1 MLIGRLVKQANN
13 AMNQEMNAFAQQYG
27 LTGTQMSIIDF
38 LTHFPGNSCDQHQ
51 IENEFGIKRSTTTVL
66 LQRIAKKN
74 MIECYPSPEDRRQ
87 KIVTL
92 TAEGQ
97 KLSSDVSAYI
107 TQYEIKTI
115 LINDDREEIMS
126 TNTEKI
132 PTKVVAAIVAT
143 GLMSF
148 CGVIV
153 ETAMNVTFPILMREF
168 SITTN
173 QAQWMTS
180 IYLLLVAIVVP
191 LSAILKSSYR
201 TKMLF
206 TVANLLF
213 ISGIIIDALAP
224 LFGVLLVGRTIQ
236 GIGTGIALPLMFN
249 IIMEQVPTSR
259 IGFMMGSGNL
269 ITGVAPAIGPT
280 FGGIVASKLNWRWV
294 FYSLIPLLIISFVLG
309 EWGITQKSPIKKQQI
324 DLFSIL
330 MIVFMF
336 CGFVTEFSNLGSQ
349 AFMTFSVGGALLIG
363 ILGMGLFAR
372 RSLTLK
378 EPILQLRLFRNKKF
392 SGHILG
398 FFLTQ
403 LISLGFAFLL
413 PNYIQLVNGNSAMTA
428 GLIVL
433 PAGFVGAIFAPLRG
447 GF

>member
-1 MLIGRLVKQANN
+1 
-13 AMNQEMNAFAQQYG
+13 
-27 LTGTQMSIIDF
+27 
-38 LTHFPGNSCDQHQ
+38 
-51 IENEFGIKRSTTTVL
+51 
-66 LQRIAKKN
+66 
-74 MIECYPSPEDRRQ
+74 
-87 KIVTL
+87 
-92 TAEGQ
+92 
-97 KLSSDVSAYI
+97 
-107 TQYEIKTI
+107 
-115 LINDDREEIMS
+115 MS

-191 LSAILKSSYR
+191 LSAILKNSYR

-224 LFGVLLVGRTIQ
+224 LFGVLLVGRAIQ

-309 EWGITQKSPIKKQQI
+309 EWGITKNHRLKSNK
-324 DLFSIL
+324 
-330 MIVFMF
+330 
-336 CGFVTEFSNLGSQ
+336 
-349 AFMTFSVGGALLIG
+349 LI
-363 ILGMGLFAR
+363 
-372 RSLTLK
+372 
-378 EPILQLRLFRNKKF
+378 
-392 SGHILG
+392 
-398 FFLTQ
+398 FL
-403 LISLGFAFLL
+403 
-413 PNYIQLVNGNSAMTA
+413 VC
-428 GLIVL
+428 
-433 PAGFVGAIFAPLRG
+433 
-447 GF
+447 